1 MRGWSSRSGS
11 IAILQERLPCW
22 KSALLLLY
30 VAGVP
35 AFAEIYGTRDS
46 PSYNGLCAKII
57 QNIKGGREM
66 KRKILLATILGS
78 FFFSGIAFS
87 EVMHGSFKGFPI
99 VKLFIDGKE
108 INNEVPAIVV
118 DGNTLVP
125 LRVISEALGRE
136 ISWDGDSQSVFVGKK
151 PSNSNAQSTNQNF
164 EFSGLNDYY
173 DDGLLG
179 IYHVTGQ
186 VKNISGE
193 RTSRFIEITV
203 TLLDKNKKVLR
214 TQSGYLSSFGGLDNN
229 ETGSFDI
236 QFINPPKN
244 IAEYEVKVK
253 SSGF

>member
-1 MRGWSSRSGS
+1 
-11 IAILQERLPCW
+11 
-22 KSALLLLY
+22 
-30 VAGVP
+30 
-35 AFAEIYGTRDS
+35 
-46 PSYNGLCAKII
+46 
-57 QNIKGGREM
+57 M

-108 INNEVPAIVV
+108 VNNEVPAIVV

-125 LRVISEALGRE
+125 LRVISEALGKE
-136 ISWDGDSQSVFVGKK
+136 ISWDRDSQSVFVGKK
-151 PSNSNAQSTNQNF
+151 PSDSNAQSTNQNF

-173 DDGLLG
+173 DDAGF
-179 IYHVTGQ
+179 YHVTGQ
-186 VKNISGE
+186 VKNISGQK
-193 RTSRFIEITV
+193 TSRFVQITV
-203 TLLDKNKKVLR
+203 TLLDKNKKVLG
-214 TQSGYLSSFGGLDNN
+214 TQSGSLGSFGGLDNN

-236 QFINPPKN
+236 LFLLPPKN